1 MKVLVSGALGQRPRR
16 GGHAWVLLHYLLGL
30 RRLGCD
36 VRFVDRLEPDMCV
49 DGRGAPCP
57 AEESANLAWVARVL
71 GKAELGDAW
80 AVLVDGGTRTV
91 GIGRAELLAWA
102 RGAEL
107 LVDVMGYLH
116 DEELMAAPDRRLFL
130 DIDPGFPQL
139 WAHQG
144 LHDAFGH
151 HDVYATYGANIGDS
165 SCNVPT
171 CGIDWVPTRPPV
183 VLEHWPVLPAPV
195 RPRVT
200 SVGSWRG
207 PFAPV
212 VHEGRRLGLR
222 AHSMRALAG
231 LPAAARRGPD
241 AEFELALDIDRDDA
255 GDVRLLA
262 GGGWRLVDPQTVA
275 GTPVAYRRYVQGS
288 SAELLVPKELYLRAR
303 TGWCSD
309 RSACYLATGR
319 PVLALDPWPAG
330 SGRLP
335 AMAVGKGLVPF
346 ADLTGAAE
354 AVAEVFSDYEPH
366 RAAAR
371 ALAEEHFDSD
381 RVLAR
386 LLDDAGRRS

>member
-1 MKVLVSGALGQRPRR
+1 MCGALGQRPRR
-16 GGHAWVLLHYLLGL
+16 GGHAWVLLQYLLGL

-49 DGRGAPCP
+49 DGGGAPCP
-57 AEESANLAWVARVL
+57 AEQSVNLAWVARVL
-71 GKAELGDAW
+71 SEAGLGDAW
-80 AVLVDGGTRTV
+80 AVLVDGGGRSL
-91 GIGRAELLAWA
+91 GIDRADLVAWA

-116 DEELMAAPDRRLFL
+116 DEELLGAVGRRLFL

-139 WAHQG
+139 WAWQG
-144 LHDAFGH
+144 LHDAFGR
-151 HDVYATYGANIGDS
+151 HDVYATYGANIGDPT
-165 SCNVPT
+165 CHVPT
-171 CGIDWVPTRPPV
+171 CDLEWVATRPPV

-212 VHEGRRLGLR
+212 VHEGRRYGLR

-231 LPAAARRGPD
+231 LPAAARRDAP
-241 AEFELALDIDRDDA
+241 AEFELALDIDREDA
-255 GDVRLLA
+255 ADMRLLT
-262 GGGWRLVDPQTVA
+262 GGGWRLVDPQAVA
-275 GTPVAYRRYVQGS
+275 GTPAGYRGYVQGS
-288 SAELLVPKELYLRAR
+288 SCELLVPKELYLRAR

-309 RSACYLATGR
+309 RSACYLASGR

-335 AMAVGKGLVPF
+335 AIPTGKGLVPF

-354 AVAEVFSDYEPH
+354 AVAEVYADYEAH
-366 RAAAR
+366 RVAAR
-371 ALAEEHFDSD
+371 VLAEEHFDSD
-381 RVLAR
+381 RVLGR
-386 LLDDAGRRS
+386 LLDEAGSRP